1 MATELK
7 TDSWHC
13 YMLYRKK
20 DYASSAFPSPE
31 ETQAVETGK
40 KYALNAD
47 SNIWAKDAGLVKRVR
62 EFLGKN
68 FH

>member
-1 MATELK
+1 
-7 TDSWHC
+7 
-13 YMLYRKK
+13 MLYRKK
-20 DYASSAFPSPE
+20 DYASSASPSPE